1 MNKLEKLAYG
11 EYKKKI
17 SNFESQKELVFAN
30 LMQDKDFALLHRKEN
45 ELIIELSKNDTD
57 LKLSENLKEVQLE
70 KQNYIK
76 TKNAE
81 ILNTEHL
88 CNHCNDKGY
97 IGKKSCS
104 CFKKVLSQVSLKQSG
119 LGVNLDEYQ
128 NLDFSIFK
136 NPNEIKK
143 LYSKIDLWIQKYETS
158 DIRNWAF
165 MGDTGTGK
173 TYLMFY
179 MAKKLMDKG
188 AYVYFT
194 TASQLAKRLL
204 EDYANDEYEKK
215 DYMSKYTNCDVLFI
229 DDLGTELNKKKITNQ
244 LLYTV
249 FNQRMLDNKPVVFSS
264 NFDMGE
270 FENFYG
276 ERIFSRLINKRT
288 TKSIW
293 FDGEDLR
300 LKKKKD

>member
-11 EYKKKI
+11 EFNANV
-17 SNFESQKELVFAN
+17 SNFNHEKEQAFLN
-30 LMQDKDFALLHRKEN
+30 LMQQKKFADLHKKEN
-45 ELIIELSKNDTD
+45 GLIIELSKKDNPKLSND
-57 LKLSENLKEVQLE
+57 LKQVQLE
-70 KQNYIK
+70 KQNYI
-76 TKNAE
+76 NANNAKLLTVE
-81 ILNTEHL
+81 YL
-88 CNHCNDKGY
+88 CDKCQDKGY
-97 IGKKSCS
+97 LGKKPCS
-104 CFKKVLSQVSLKQSG
+104 CFKKVLSQVALKQSG
-119 LGVNLDEYQ
+119 LSINLDEYQ
-128 NLDFSIFK
+128 NLNFSIFQ
-136 NPNEIKK
+136 NQNEIKK
-143 LYSKIDLWIQKYETS
+143 IYSKIDLWIEKFETS

-165 MGDTGTGK
+165 MGNTGTGK

-194 TASQLAKRLL
+194 TASQLAKELL
-204 EDYANDEYEKK
+204 QDYTQDENEKEE
-215 DYMSKYTNCDVLFI
+215 YTTKYTNCDVLFV

-244 LLYTV
+244 LLYTI

-264 NFDMGE
+264 NFDME
-270 FENFYG
+270 ELENFYG

-300 LKKKKD
+300 LKKTKD

>member
-1 MNKLEKLAYG
+1 MNKLEKLAYS
-11 EYKKKI
+11 EYTKSI
-17 SNFESQKELVFAN
+17 SNFESQKEQAFASLMQQEEFAN
-30 LMQDKDFALLHRKEN
+30 LHKKEN
-45 ELIIELSKNDTD
+45 ELIIELSKDDTNLT
-57 LKLSENLKEVQLE
+57 LKNELEKAQLK

-76 TKNAE
+76 SKNAE
-81 ILNTEHL
+81 ILNSQYI
-88 CNHCNDKGY
+88 CPHCCDKGFV
-97 IGKKSCS
+97 GKKQCS
-104 CFKKVLSQVSLKQSG
+104 CFKKVLSQVALKQSG
-119 LGVNLDEYQ
+119 LGINLDENQ

-143 LYSKIDLWIQKYETS
+143 LYSIIDLWIEKYEES

-165 MGDTGTGK
+165 LGNTGTGK

-179 MAKKLMDKG
+179 MAKKLMNNS

-194 TASQLAKRLL
+194 TASQLAKNLL
-204 EDYANDEYEKK
+204 EEYTQNENE
-215 DYMSKYTNCDVLFI
+215 DNISKYTNCDVLFI
-229 DDLGTELNKKKITNQ
+229 DDLGTELNKNKVTNQ
-244 LLYTV
+244 LLYSV

-264 NFDMGE
+264 NFDMDE
-270 FENFYG
+270 LENFYG

-300 LKKKKD
+300 LTKKKGC